1 MNHNTDAA
9 TVMVRFH
16 PDLERMIQQKT
27 QPHNYKKGE
36 RQTVYP
42 LKKHEEIIAMANWLL
57 NNKGKK
63 YVLAFTLGINLGL
76 RANELL
82 DLRMSQV
89 FDAQGFVRID
99 SDIENTGDGII
110 ILQSKTGKYRTVFL
124 NSACKDALEWCFPD
138 RGMYLHCDEYL
149 FPSREGGAIQVGT
162 FRKALKDAA
171 KACGV
176 KQNVGTH
183 TCRKTWGWH
192 QYKYNCDKANMDITM
207 LQRAFGHSSPEVT
220 LRYLGITD
228 EEDKALY
235 QNMCIH
241 IVGDEGFE
249 DHDSMGTGK
258 CGNFLLDNRK

>member
-1 MNHNTDAA
+1 MEYNTEAPVVKV
-9 TVMVRFH
+9 TLH
-16 PDLERMIQQKT
+16 PDLERLIQQKSKP
-27 QPHNYKKGE
+27 QNYKKGE
-36 RQTVYP
+36 KQTVFP

-57 NNKGKK
+57 NHKGKK
-63 YVLAFTLGINLGL
+63 YVLAFVLGINLGL

-82 DLRMSQV
+82 NLKMSQV
-89 FDAQGFVRID
+89 FNADGYVRINPD
-99 SDIENTGDGII
+99 VEDTSDGIT
-110 ILQSKTGKYRTVFL
+110 ILQSKTSKYRTVFL

-149 FPSREGGAIQVGT
+149 FPSREGGSIQVGT

-171 KACGV
+171 KACNI

-241 IVGDEGFE
+241 VVSDNSFE
-249 DHDSMGTGK
+249 DHDSMESGK
-258 CGNFLLDNRK
+258 CGNFLFDNRK